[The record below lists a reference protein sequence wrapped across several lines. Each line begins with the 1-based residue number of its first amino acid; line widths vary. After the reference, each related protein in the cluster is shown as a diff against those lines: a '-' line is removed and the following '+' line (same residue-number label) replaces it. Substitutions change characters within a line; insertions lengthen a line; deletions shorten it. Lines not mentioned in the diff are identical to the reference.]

1 MSDSAVEYHPVAK
14 TDELDE
20 EEGMEVKIGDKDLAL
35 YNVEGEFYA
44 TDGICT
50 HEYINL
56 CDGYVEG
63 HIIECPLH
71 SACFDIKTGKATTP
85 PVTEDLK
92 TYELKIDGEQILI
105 GVPSDG

>member
-1 MSDSAVEYHPVAK
+1 MCDSAVEYHPVAK

-20 EEGMEVKIGDKDLAL
+20 EEVMEVRIGDKDLAL

-71 SACFDIKTGKATTP
+71 SACFDIKTGKAIKAPAT
-85 PVTEDLK
+85 VDLK
-92 TYELKIDGEQILI
+92 TYPVKVEDGTVYI
-105 GVPSDG
+105 GIATA

>member
-1 MSDSAVEYHPVAK
+1 MNDTTIVFHPVAK
-14 TDELDE
+14 IDELDE
-20 EEGMEVKIGDKDLAL
+20 EEVMEAKIGDLDLAL
-35 YNVEGEFYA
+35 YNVEGEFFA

-71 SACFDIKTGKATTP
+71 SACFDIKTGKAMKAPAT
-85 PVTEDLK
+85 VDLK
-92 TYELKIDGEQILI
+92 TYPVKVEGGSIFVGIKAA
-105 GVPSDG
+105 